1 MKELDQNVLQ
11 KGFFASIKGHL
22 CLTRE
27 HWDNPEGQ
35 VEVESPQ
42 NWKLFLINFI
52 YIKKKKFVF
61 KKDTFNE
68 ASDPRTL
75 YSLK

>member
-22 CLTRE
+22 CLTRK

-52 YIKKKKFVF
+52 YIKKKKIIF